1 MDDELVINGYHFLK
15 EIGRGGMGSV
25 YKGIAPNGE
34 TIAIKMMD
42 NKFCFDP
49 GVRQMFYNEV
59 ESLEGL
65 HHPSVVGIRGHAF
78 QDGHGNLYM
87 PMELVE
93 GETIQQRVQR
103 MHRPFTEEEAKKLM
117 SKILKAFSYIHDRG
131 KVHRDIKPSN
141 IMIRPNGEICVI
153 DFGIVKDMNTST
165 GQTVGTLVGTDGYM
179 SPEQVKA
186 LSIDYRTDIYSLG
199 CLLHYMLTGTHA
211 ILKKSND
218 LETKMSILNDAFPSA
233 KQMRPELSDEIQSI
247 IYKAVDKNM
256 TRRFQTAMAFEAAI
270 SGTPIVDDGGGTVFD
285 GAKVTV
291 GKKEGCDIV
300 ILNQYVSRSHLT
312 IRYKHMPASSSVG
325 SIIEIADDSTNGTG
339 VDGVYL
345 HKGSMSFPFNLKK
358 VMVSE
363 DYGGQEKEVLFL
375 DGAMALPEVYLAGRP
390 EIRLDWD
397 EVFVKLHERIPNEFA
412 KESGDPPPPP
422 PQPTD
427 DKLSTGLG
435 ILSFLFPLVGWILS
449 STMKKTSPKA
459 AKSAGEL
466 GWIGFFV
473 GLVFLLIIIFSN

>member
-1 MDDELVINGYHFLK
+1 MEDGLVINGYHFLE

-25 YKGIAPNGE
+25 YKGTAPNGE
-34 TIAIKMMD
+34 TVAIKMMD
-42 NKFCFDP
+42 NKYCFDP
-49 GVRQMFYNEV
+49 YVRQCFYNEV
-59 ESLEGL
+59 ESLKGL
-65 HHPSVVGIRGHAF
+65 HHPSVVGIRGDAF
-78 QDGHGNLYM
+78 NDSHGNLYM
-87 PMELVE
+87 PMELVV

-103 MHRPFTEEEAKKLM
+103 MQRPFTEEEANKLM
-117 SKILKAFSYIHDRG
+117 SKILKAFSYIHDSG

-165 GQTVGTLVGTDGYM
+165 GHTVGTIVGTDGYM
-179 SPEQVKA
+179 SPEQVTA
-186 LSIDYRTDIYSLG
+186 TNIDHRTDIYSLG
-199 CLLHYMLTGTHA
+199 CLLHYMLTGKHA

-218 LETKMSILNDAFPSA
+218 NETKMSILNDAFPSA
-233 KQMRPELSDEIQSI
+233 KQLRPELSNEIQSI

-256 TRRFQTAMAFEAAI
+256 TKRFQTAKEFEAAI
-270 SGTPIVDDGGGTVFD
+270 SGTPIIDDDGGTVFD

-312 IRYKHMPASSSVG
+312 IRYKHMPANSSVG

-358 VMVSE
+358 VMVTE
-363 DYGGQEKEVLFL
+363 GYGGQEKKVLYL
-375 DGAMALPEVYLAGRP
+375 DGVMALPEVYLAGRP

-397 EVFVKLHERIPNEFA
+397 EVFLRLHERIPNEFGVV
-412 KESGDPPPPP
+412 SPPPPP
-422 PQPTD
+422 PPPTD
-427 DKLSTGLG
+427 DKLATGLG

-459 AKSAGEL
+459 AKSAGVL

-473 GLVFLLIIIFSN
+473 GFIFLLIIIFSN